1 MYRII
6 VLNVEDMKKK
16 FANIAERKEMI
27 TSFEHNYNIG
37 DTVYL
42 IFLSKGKYLVRK
54 KSGYK
59 IEYIRFNLSQM
70 PIGEEIE
77 KSVYYWFEGKNPSVQ
92 MTPEYNCFPTLEEAE
107 RRCNL
112 MNERFFND

>member
-42 IFLSKGKYLVRK
+42 IFLSKGKYRVRK
-54 KSGYK
+54 KSG
-59 IEYIRFNLSQM
+59 
-70 PIGEEIE
+70 
-77 KSVYYWFEGKNPSVQ
+77 KNID
-92 MTPEYNCFPTLEEAE
+92 EYNGFPGCWSIKKELVANNVSKPNSQHFCNIFE
-107 RRCNL
+107 RL
-112 MNERFFND
+112 YK

>member
-1 MYRII
+1 
-6 VLNVEDMKKK
+6 
-16 FANIAERKEMI
+16 MI

-42 IFLSKGKYLVRK
+42 IFLSKGKYRVRK
-54 KSGYK
+54 KTGYK
-59 IEYIRFNLSQM
+59 IRTIRFNLSTPCPFFAQ
-70 PIGEEIE
+70 PEDKKE

-112 MNERFFND
+112 MNERFFK

>member
-1 MYRII
+1 
-6 VLNVEDMKKK
+6 
-16 FANIAERKEMI
+16 MI

-42 IFLSKGKYLVRK
+42 IFLSKGKYRVRK
-54 KSGYK
+54 KTGYK
-59 IEYIRFNLSQM
+59 IKYIKFNLMQ
-70 PIGEEIE
+70 PCIGETK

-92 MTPEYNCFPTLEEAE
+92 LTSEYECFPTLEEAE

-112 MNERFFND
+112 INERFFK

>member
-1 MYRII
+1 
-6 VLNVEDMKKK
+6 
-16 FANIAERKEMI
+16 MI

-42 IFLSKGKYLVRK
+42 IFLSKGKYRVRK
-54 KSGYK
+54 KTGYK
-59 IEYIRFNLSQM
+59 IRTIRFNLSTPLPFFAQ
-70 PIGEEIE
+70 PEDKKE

-112 MNERFFND
+112 INESFFK